1 MQWPVN
7 LSCGV
12 MNKIRV
18 CLVDDEQRAL
28 ETHAKV
34 IHNFLDNVEISGTAS
49 TVEEAYKMVVEVKPD
64 LLLLDIEMGK
74 ESGFQLLERF
84 DEIDFHVA
92 FITAHEEYALRA
104 IKFSAIDY
112 IIKPAS
118 VSDIKALMS
127 KVEQSKINFSSSANV
142 KQMIGNFHTAEK
154 GEHKISISVADGYE
168 FIKVNDILYLLADGS
183 YTHLCLKNGNRIT
196 TSKNLKFFES
206 ILDDYAFFRIHNST
220 LINTKYI
227 QRILKTAG
235 GSVLMENGE
244 EFSIAKSRKDDFLS
258 LLALK

>member
-1 MQWPVN
+1 M
-7 LSCGV
+7 
-12 MNKIRV
+12 
-18 CLVDDEQRAL
+18 VDDEQRAL
-28 ETHAKV
+28 DTHFKA
-34 IHNFLDNVEISGTAS
+34 ITNFLDNVEIVGTAS
-49 TVEEAYKMVVEVKPD
+49 NLDDAYQLITENKPD
-64 LLLLDIEMGK
+64 LVLLDIEMGK

-84 DEIDFHVA
+84 DEINFHVA

-118 VSDIKALMS
+118 MGDLKALIN
-127 KVEQSKINFSSSANV
+127 KVAENKKAQHGHANL
-142 KQMIGNFHTAEK
+142 KQMLGNFYTSEK
-154 GEHKISISVADGYE
+154 GEHKLTLSVAEGYE
-168 FIKVNDILYLLADGS
+168 FVKVNDILYLLADGS
-183 YTHLCLKNGNRIT
+183 YTHVCLKNGSRIT

-206 ILDDYAFFRIHNST
+206 ILDEYAFFRIHNST

-244 EFSIAKSRKDDFLS
+244 EFSISKSRKDEFMNF
-258 LLALK
+258 LALK

>member
-1 MQWPVN
+1 M
-7 LSCGV
+7 
-12 MNKIRV
+12 KIKV

-28 ETHAKV
+28 DTHFKA
-34 IHNFLDNVEISGTAS
+34 ITNFLEHVEIVGTAS
-49 TVEEAYKMVVEVKPD
+49 TIDDAYQLISSKQPD
-64 LLLLDIEMGK
+64 LVLLDIEMGK

-84 DEIDFHVA
+84 EDINFYVA

-118 VSDIKALMS
+118 VADLKALIQ
-127 KVEQSKINFSSSANV
+127 KVEENKKAHQGQANL
-142 KQMIGNFHTAEK
+142 KQMLGNFYTSEK
-154 GEHKISISVADGYE
+154 GEHKLSLSVADGYE
-168 FIKVNDILYLLADGS
+168 FVKVDDILYLLADGS
-183 YTHLCLKNGNRIT
+183 YTHVCLKNGSKIT

-206 ILDDYAFFRIHNST
+206 ILDEYGFFRIHNST
-220 LINTKYI
+220 LINTKFI

-244 EFSIAKSRKDDFLS
+244 EFSISKSRKEEFMNH
-258 LLALK
+258 LALK